1 MSRSSQSTCSSCWTP
16 SSSTAEVLV
25 RHARS
30 DSERGDSLH
39 RELFGFLSAVLR
51 KRLQDLTSEYA
62 QGIPR
67 MDQPVQAVYERGNSP
82 QDRTEAID
90 SLLGRLSVISDLD
103 DETRARHYPQHPN
116 KEWWIQ
122 GKGEWESYF
131 RLYDLVF
138 AELDAGRFA
147 QSCWALAVL
156 ETRSFW
162 WILWDFAQEKDNDE
176 LVFYIVNAVVPEI
189 ACGECFMSKSLYNYL
204 GREFTLGARALGN
217 SMGIDVDTQRKI
229 FPKQRPALVMSAL

>member
-1 MSRSSQSTCSSCWTP
+1 M
-16 SSSTAEVLV
+16 LV
-25 RHARS
+25 RQARS

-62 QGIPR
+62 QGIPG
-67 MDQPVQAVYERGNSP
+67 MDQLVQAVYERGNSP
-82 QDRTEAID
+82 QDRTEAIEN
-90 SLLGRLSVISDLD
+90 LLSRMSVIGYLD
-103 DETRARHYPQHPN
+103 DDLRSHHYPLHPN

-122 GKGEWESYF
+122 AKGEWESYF

-138 AELDAGRFA
+138 AGWSGLDAGRFA

-162 WILWDFAQEKDNDE
+162 WILWDFAQEQHNVE
-176 LVFYIVNAVVPEI
+176 LVLYIVNDVVPEI
-189 ACGECFMSKSLYNYL
+189 KYLPRQRQACGECFMVKSLYNCM
-204 GREFTLGARALGN
+204 GREFTQGARALGN
-217 SMGIDVDTQRKI
+217 SMGIAADSQHML
-229 FPKQRPALVMSAL
+229 FPKQRPPLIMGAP